1 MKTGQAGTQV
11 GGALS
16 SCSLFVHFA
25 LFLNRH
31 FKKSLKTN
39 LLYKAVLRQWT
50 FASLRHLPATH
61 LRRFKEK
68 NPTLTHSHT
77 RILFIGN
84 TINCKHVA
92 TISTTYFQSKL
103 KLLFIYSFS
112 LYILNSFLEPSTFI
126 ILIELIPF
134 FQFVMYYIIRWQSNR
149 TNR

>member
-1 MKTGQAGTQV
+1 MKTRQAGTQV

-61 LRRFKEK
+61 LR
-68 NPTLTHSHT
+68 
-77 RILFIGN
+77 LFIGN

-112 LYILNSFLEPSTFI
+112 LYILNSFLEPSTII
-126 ILIELIPF
+126 ILVELIPF